1 MNSLE
6 LFGSAHLIVVFVTLV
21 LVILVPWATSKRLY
35 PKRETLVRSSIAG
48 MLWINEISM
57 WVYRL
62 WDGSYTVLEHLPLH
76 LCGFSIILC
85 PIMLMK
91 KNHNIYDLVYF
102 WGLGGASQAFF
113 TPTIEV
119 GFPSFLFFQ
128 YFISHG
134 LIILSVVYAT
144 VILKMRPSLLALSR
158 TTLIT
163 LGLLLPIGVIN
174 WLVGSN
180 YFFINGKPE
189 TSTLLD
195 LMGPWPIYIVP
206 LIGTG
211 IVAFLLVYLPFPLYR
226 KFRSI

>member
-1 MNSLE
+1 MSTLE
-6 LFGSAHLIVVFVTLV
+6 PFGSEHLIVIFVSLA
-21 LVILVPWATSKRLY
+21 LVILVPWATTKIFY
-35 PKRETLVRSSIAG
+35 PKGETLVRSSIAG

-76 LCGFSIILC
+76 LCGFSIILS
-85 PIMLMK
+85 PIMLLK
-91 KNHNIYDLVYF
+91 KNHKIYDLVYF

-113 TPTIEV
+113 TPTIEER
-119 GFPSFLFFQ
+119 FPSFLFFQ

-144 VILKMRPSLLALSR
+144 VVLKMRPSLLALSR

-163 LGLLLPIGVIN
+163 IGLLLPIGIIN

-189 TSTLLD
+189 ASTLLD

-211 IVAFLLVYLPFPLYR
+211 IVIFLLVYLPFPLYKKIR
-226 KFRSI
+226 KI